1 MRLALSLVLSI
12 IITLVAWKE
21 MNRISVKAMF
31 FFGQFSIFFH
41 SLGDFGIE

>member
-21 MNRISVKAMF
+21 MNRFSVKAMF

-41 SLGDFGIE
+41 LLDNFGIE